1 MSENVYVKRFAEIGK
16 NDVPKA
22 GGKGANLGEMTS
34 AGLAV
39 PTGFVVTSDA
49 YRAFIAENGL
59 AGFITDELQN
69 AGDDEAK
76 LLSAAAKFR
85 ERITAGNLPESVW
98 NAVLAEYEKL
108 GENVRV
114 AVRSSATAED
124 LPDASFAGQ
133 QETYLNVRGLEKL
146 KARILDCYASLWGG
160 RAVVYRQKQGYGQS
174 GIALAVVVQE
184 MVESETAGVIF
195 TADPVS
201 GNRDEMQINASYG
214 LGESVVSGRVTADTY
229 TCAKDGTV
237 KNIVIGSKATE
248 IVYAENG
255 TAEIAVNEQRRKAR
269 ALNDTQ
275 IKTLCAEAVKV
286 ENYYGMPMD
295 IEWAFR
301 DGKAYILQARAITTL
316 NENIDEKLIEDYV
329 KRNPLKGMLKKNMS
343 FLLEKLPMPFYPLD
357 EYFCRT
363 INDQKTN
370 ILNEVG
376 LDFSME
382 PVIDENGITYLPS
395 TKKKIGAKVFHFP
408 AMLGEL
414 KDYEHCRKC
423 LEPYISG
430 AKEKMKRLAELDTDK
445 LDTNG
450 CADELEGIIKL
461 EQKLCYGRFK
471 YALFPAFFTSGGL
484 AKLLK
489 KIDKELTPDDLYGG
503 LEYKT
508 VLVIRDIAELAKA
521 ITDDPGL
528 RRDVE
533 DGMTYESVRAK
544 YPAMAKMF
552 DEFMKTNGYKL
563 DFNCYCIYS
572 RSFIEAPQRLIGII
586 RPLIGTENSQDDGSG
601 KFADIMSKL
610 EKICG
615 EKKFEKVKE
624 NVEYHRYFHVMRE
637 ESQYMWEEIF
647 FRARRV
653 LERTALLLCGE
664 TDCRESIAYL
674 FFDELISACRRG
686 SLTDDDKA
694 KIELRR
700 SNRPLAEKVWER
712 CKLEAFDMSGDVLKG
727 TGGSRG
733 EAVGP
738 ARVIHGPEEFYKMQ
752 KGDILVCPY
761 TDPEWTPL
769 FRLAAGVV
777 ADTGASLS
785 HAAIVAREYGIP
797 AVLGVGYATAK
808 LRDGDMVA
816 VNGST
821 GEARKV
827 E

>member
-1 MSENVYVKRFAEIGK
+1 MSENIYVKSFAEIGK
-16 NDVPKA
+16 NDVPTA
-22 GGKGANLGEMTS
+22 GGKGANLGEMTA

-39 PTGFVVTSDA
+39 PTGYVITAEA
-49 YRAFIAENGL
+49 YRAFIAENGFEEIF
-59 AGFITDELQN
+59 AKELRN
-69 AGDDEAK
+69 AAEDEAK
-76 LLSAAAKFR
+76 LLSAAAEFR
-85 ERITAGNLPESVW
+85 GLITAGKLPESVW
-98 NAVLAEYEKL
+98 SAVLAGYEKL
-108 GENVRV
+108 GENARV

-133 QETYLNVRGLEKL
+133 QETYLNVCGAWQL
-146 KARILDCYASLWGG
+146 KARILDCYASLWGD
-160 RAVVYRQKQGYGQS
+160 RAVVYRQKQGYGQT

-201 GNRDEMQINASYG
+201 GKRDEIQINASYG

-229 TCAKDGTV
+229 ICLKDGSL
-237 KNIVIGSKATE
+237 KNAVIGSKATE
-248 IVYAENG
+248 IVYADNG
-255 TAEIAVNEQRRKAR
+255 TVEIAVTEKRRNAR
-269 ALNDTQ
+269 ALDDTQ
-275 IKTLCAEAVKV
+275 IKKLCEEAVKV

-301 DGKAYILQARAITTL
+301 SGKAYILQARAITTL
-316 NENIDEKLIEDYV
+316 NEDTDEKLVEDYV
-329 KRNPLKGMLKKNMS
+329 NRNPLKGMLKKNMS

-363 INDQKTN
+363 INDQKTV
-370 ILNEVG
+370 IFNEVG

-382 PVIDENGITYLPS
+382 PIVDENGVTYLPS
-395 TKKKIGAKVFHFP
+395 TKKHIGAKVFRFP
-408 AMLGEL
+408 MIIGEL

-423 LEPYISG
+423 LDLYISG
-430 AKEKMKRLAELDTDK
+430 AGEKMRRLAELDVDK

-461 EQKLCYGRFK
+461 ERKLCYGRFK
-471 YALFPAFFTSGGL
+471 YALFPAFFTNRGL

-508 VLVIRDIAELAKA
+508 AIVSRDIAELADA
-521 ITDDPGL
+521 MSCDPEL
-528 RRDVE
+528 CRDAAS
-533 DGMTYESVRAK
+533 GMTYEGIRAK
-544 YPAMAKMF
+544 YPSMAEKF
-552 DEFMKTNGYKL
+552 DVFMKNNGYKL
-563 DFNCYCIYS
+563 DFNCYCLVS
-572 RSFIEAPQRLIGII
+572 RSFIEAPQRLMGIL
-586 RPLIGTENSQDDGSG
+586 RPLIGAENKPDNGSE
-601 KFADIMSKL
+601 KFSRIMSEL

-615 EKKFEKVKE
+615 KKKFETVKKT
-624 NVEYHRYFHVMRE
+624 VEYHRYFHVMRE

-647 FRARRV
+647 FRARR
-653 LERTALLLCGE
+653 LLGRIAELLCGSPDYSE
-664 TDCRESIAYL
+664 NIAYL

-686 SLTDDDKA
+686 SLDDNDRA
-694 KIELRR
+694 KISLRR

-712 CKLEAFDMSGDVLKG
+712 CKLKAFDMSGDVLKG
-727 TGGSRG
+727 TGGSSG
-733 EAVGP
+733 KAVGP

-769 FRLAAGVV
+769 FRLAAGVI

-797 AVLGVGYATAK
+797 AVLGVGYATVK
-808 LRDGDMVA
+808 LSDGDMVA
-816 VNGST
+816 VNGTT
-821 GEARKV
+821 GEASKV